1 MAHRPAARHRHRL
14 FHRPP
19 HAIPRH
25 ALESPRPT
33 ARPAAPTPNP
43 TPPQQ
48 DSAPIEFDSQTAE
61 FNVDHSKKDSER
73 SKKDSEQSTFD
84 SAHTK
89 LDVHTSKKDSWTST
103 KESQRSTFNS
113 QHCEF
118 YSHRP
123 DLNVHACEP
132 LSQPAPQLRRL
143 AKPNSPR
150 KTQRQTC
157 HLRPPDLDFNGIRRI
172 ARCKAKPM
180 PSAATRRRGWRV

>member
-1 MAHRPAARHRHRL
+1 MAHRPATRHRHRL

-19 HAIPRH
+19 HATPRH

-61 FNVDHSKKDSER
+61 FNVDHSKKDSE
-73 SKKDSEQSTFD
+73 QSTFD
-84 SAHTK
+84 SALTK

-150 KTQRQTC
+150 KTQRRTC